1 MQERKQTLAIRIT
14 THECEL
20 LQFHKQP
27 FSLLLIKEYT
37 EYTSRT
43 TQAIMN
49 EPTPIRI
56 RPKLYQEME
65 AERPEIFTDTTTWG
79 NYLLRVGLNYHMGLD
94 PCGRLKTE
102 RPTERK
108 KEGREVFYTSKV
120 NNIINKEKSK
130 KWVFR
135 ENHIP
140 KSLEFCKDLIVKFWG
155 VKKGFHTEDA
165 FKLLIGPKGL
175 NGIYTNH
182 GQSAVTDQLEEGIA
196 NKWQSITLKN
206 YEAFGRPKKADKEP
220 VTGHPAQR
228 LWKDG
233 GFVE

>member
-1 MQERKQTLAIRIT
+1 
-14 THECEL
+14 
-20 LQFHKQP
+20 
-27 FSLLLIKEYT
+27 
-37 EYTSRT
+37 
-43 TQAIMN
+43 MN

-94 PCGRLKTE
+94 PCGRLKTDRQKE
-102 RPTERK
+102 EK
-108 KEGREVFYTSKV
+108 KEEREVFYTSKV
-120 NNIINKEKSK
+120 DNTIYKEKSK
-130 KWVFR
+130 KWIFR

-140 KSLEFCKDLIVKFWG
+140 KSLEFCKDLIVKFWA

-175 NGIYTNH
+175 GGIYTNH
-182 GQSAVTDQLEEGIA
+182 GQSAVLDQLEEGIA

-206 YEAFGRPKKADKEP
+206 YVAFGRPQKADKEP
-220 VTGHPAQR
+220 VTNHPAGK
-228 LWKDG
+228 LWRG
-233 GFVE
+233 GKPIDDL

>member
-1 MQERKQTLAIRIT
+1 
-14 THECEL
+14 
-20 LQFHKQP
+20 
-27 FSLLLIKEYT
+27 
-37 EYTSRT
+37 
-43 TQAIMN
+43 MN

-94 PCGRLKTE
+94 PCGRLKTD
-102 RPTERK
+102 RQ
-108 KEGREVFYTSKV
+108 KEKNKEEREVFYTSKV
-120 NNIINKEKSK
+120 DNTINKEKSK
-130 KWVFR
+130 KWIFK

-140 KSLEFCKDLIVKFWG
+140 KSLEFCKDLIVKFWA

-165 FKLLIGPKGL
+165 FKLLIGIKGL
-175 NGIYTNH
+175 GGIYTNH
-182 GQSAVTDQLEEGIA
+182 GQSAVLDQLEEGIA

-206 YEAFGRPKKADKEP
+206 YEAFGRPQKADKEP

-233 GFVE
+233 GFVD

>member
-1 MQERKQTLAIRIT
+1 ME
-14 THECEL
+14 
-20 LQFHKQP
+20 
-27 FSLLLIKEYT
+27 
-37 EYTSRT
+37 
-43 TQAIMN
+43 TQAVDISK
-49 EPTPIRI
+49 
-56 RPKLYQEME
+56 KLIDSCKLHMSEWHSLKGFVHDMIALGIQTKYKDLTTYDTMK
-65 AERPEIFTDTTTWG
+65 TD
-79 NYLLRVGLNYHMGLD
+79 RQ
-94 PCGRLKTE
+94 
-102 RPTERK
+102 
-108 KEGREVFYTSKV
+108 KEKNKEEREVFYTSIEEKK
-120 NNIINKEKSK
+120 NKEKIK
-130 KWVFR
+130 KWVFT
-135 ENHIP
+135 ENKIP

-182 GQSAVTDQLEEGIA
+182 GQSAVLDQLEEGIA

-206 YEAFGRPKKADKEP
+206 YEAFGRPKNADKEP